1 MIELHSC
8 ATAPGLHRTSPLAD
22 SYYETIVCPL
32 SFRVKMMEV
41 IARVQNSKIGFPA
54 RLNINS
60 PTHGRRM
67 KDAIQSQSNFDPAL
81 AER

>member
-1 MIELHSC
+1 
-8 ATAPGLHRTSPLAD
+8 
-22 SYYETIVCPL
+22 
-32 SFRVKMMEV
+32 MMEV
-41 IARVQNSKIGFPA
+41 IARVQNSKTGFPA